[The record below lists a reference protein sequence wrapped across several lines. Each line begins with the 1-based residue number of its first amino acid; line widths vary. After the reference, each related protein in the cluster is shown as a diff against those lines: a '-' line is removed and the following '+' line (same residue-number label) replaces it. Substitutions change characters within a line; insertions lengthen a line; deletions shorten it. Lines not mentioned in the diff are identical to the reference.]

1 MSPSEIAAYI
11 GAAAWLPQILGWI
24 YKAIIKP
31 QVGLVP
37 GPTPEVGYTSLGPI
51 FNLSCAISASRRDA
65 IIQNITIV
73 MRHEKGQS
81 TVLTWQT
88 LNETFSQI
96 RSATG
101 ETAEVSKK
109 QPAIALK
116 VSTLVLAEKLIG
128 FQDPDFQE
136 RNRAL
141 ANSLI
146 ELYNHLKKTNPDYQ
160 EQTIK
165 SKQFADLIDFY
176 KKNVFWQEG
185 RYMAEV
191 RIHLVG
197 SKRPTIQYLEFSLS
211 RNDVDRLNQNVSE
224 IERYSN
230 ELIKPP
236 PKEQQ
241 VPYFWNWINPNLRT
255 PKMPSKT

>member
-176 KKNVFWQEG
+176 KKNVFW
-185 RYMAEV
+185 
-191 RIHLVG
+191 
-197 SKRPTIQYLEFSLS
+197 
-211 RNDVDRLNQNVSE
+211 
-224 IERYSN
+224 
-230 ELIKPP
+230 
-236 PKEQQ
+236 
-241 VPYFWNWINPNLRT
+241 
-255 PKMPSKT
+255 